1 MKSPAMRFISR
12 HATRFMI
19 FAVLLLVAATT
30 IYPLLF
36 VFNAALKTDAAFSL
50 DRFGPAL
57 TPTFDNILLAAER
70 MDIWRAG
77 FNSLVTTIGGV
88 VGAWAVC
95 LPLAFAATK
104 LSFRGRDALFLII
117 LGSMLIPIQTILYP
131 FYLVVR
137 NLGLL
142 NQHTGL
148 ITSFVTFAIP
158 ITAFQMAAY
167 LRNVPDEIIEAAR
180 IDGASTLQIIVMII
194 LPVCRPVIAVTGII
208 NFIWMWNDI
217 LLPVLI
223 MQTPASR
230 TLMIGAGLLKGQW
243 GSSTTL
249 ISAGLALALLP
260 VLVMFLLAQRQII
273 QGMTAGAVK

>member
-1 MKSPAMRFISR
+1 MSYL
-12 HATRFMI
+12 TRNASKIMVF
-19 FAVLLLVAATT
+19 LLLMLVAATT
-30 IYPLLF
+30 IYPLFF
-36 VFNAALKTDAAFSL
+36 VFNTSLKTEAAFNA
-50 DRFGPAL
+50 DRFGPAMQPSL
-57 TPTFDNILLAAER
+57 DNLLLAAER
-70 MDIWRAG
+70 MDIGRAA

-88 VGAWAVC
+88 LGAWIVC

-104 LSFRGRDALFLII
+104 LNFKGRNVLFLII
-117 LGSMLIPIQTILYP
+117 LASMLIPVQTILYP

-137 NLGLL
+137 NFGLL
-142 NQHTGL
+142 NQHSGL
-148 ITSFVTFAIP
+148 IVSFVTFAIP

-180 IDGASTLQIIVMII
+180 IDGASTLQVLLLIIV
-194 LPVCRPVIAVTGII
+194 PVCRPVLAVTGII

-217 LLPVLI
+217 MLPVLI
-223 MQTPASR
+223 MQTPVSR

-249 ISAGLALALLP
+249 ISAGLALAVLP